1 MMFKKE
7 YFNEIEYHY
16 PATFKHLDDYLLSL
30 TDTVITSET
39 MHAMVWDSVR
49 LKRDSLISATDWTQ
63 MPDAPLT
70 PEKKAEFTAYRQALR
85 DLPQT
90 YDNPDDI
97 VWPTKPT
104 I

>member
-1 MMFKKE
+1 MSIISFDYYGDRQGQEYEMWKNDAWDKIRLVRDNLIKE
-7 YFNEIEYHY
+7 TDFTQVSDC
-16 PATFKHLDDYLLSL
+16 PL
-30 TDTVITSET
+30 TD
-39 MHAMVWDSVR
+39 
-49 LKRDSLISATDWTQ
+49 
-63 MPDAPLT
+63 
-70 PEKKAEFTAYRQALR
+70 EKKAEFTAYRQALR

>member
-1 MMFKKE
+1 MFDQPTEKVIQLMNWAAIRSRRDNLILE
-7 YFNEIEYHY
+7 
-16 PATFKHLDDYLLSL
+16 
-30 TDTVITSET
+30 TDFTQI
-39 MHAMVWDSVR
+39 ADS
-49 LKRDSLISATDWTQ
+49 
-63 MPDAPLT
+63 PLT
-70 PEKKAEFTAYRQALR
+70 VEKKAEFTAYRQALR

>member
-1 MMFKKE
+1 MFEQPTEKVIQLMNWAAIRSRRDNLILE
-7 YFNEIEYHY
+7 
-16 PATFKHLDDYLLSL
+16 
-30 TDTVITSET
+30 TDFTQI
-39 MHAMVWDSVR
+39 ADS
-49 LKRDSLISATDWTQ
+49 
-63 MPDAPLT
+63 PLT
-70 PEKKAEFTAYRQALR
+70 VEKKAEFTAYRQALR

>member
-1 MMFKKE
+1 MGHVVSFTLNNMQYINISIDELDNYGLEPE
-7 YFNEIEYHY
+7 YQKQLI
-16 PATFKHLDDYLLSL
+16 KD
-30 TDTVITSET
+30 VIWEPI
-39 MHAMVWDSVR
+39 R
-49 LKRDSLISATDWTQ
+49 LKRERLVRDTDWTQ

-70 PEKKAEFTAYRQALR
+70 VEKKAEFTAYRQVLR
-85 DLPQT
+85 DIPQT